1 MKIEANQIQELRLLT
16 GAGVMD
22 CKRALEGTTGD
33 MAKAQAILKE
43 KQAQIAKKKEQNA
56 TKAGYV
62 YAYVHG
68 DGRVGV
74 MIEARCETDFL
85 SKSSDF
91 RTLVRELAL
100 HIASEAPRYVKAS
113 DVPPEVLA
121 MVEAEAEAAAQALDR
136 PATAVPKIKAGKVR
150 KFLNKNCLL
159 EQQFVKNPD
168 VSVASM
174 LQSLSA
180 KSGESVQIVHFCR
193 YEID

>member
-1 MKIEANQIQELRLLT
+1 MKIEAKQIQELRLAT

-22 CKRALEGTTGD
+22 CKRALEGTAGD
-33 MAKAQAILKE
+33 MAKALAILKE

-85 SKSSDF
+85 SKSADF
-91 RTLVRELAL
+91 RTLVHELAL
-100 HIASEAPRYVKAS
+100 HIASEAPCYVKVS

-121 MVEAEAEAAAQALDR
+121 AVEAEAEAAALALDR
-136 PATAVPKIKAGKVR
+136 PAAAVPKIKAGKVR
-150 KFLNKNCLL
+150 KFLSKSCLM
-159 EQQFVKNPD
+159 EQPFVKNPD
-168 VSVASM
+168 VSVSS
-174 LQSLSA
+174 LVQSLSA
-180 KSGESVQIVHFCR
+180 RSGESVQIVQFSR
-193 YEID
+193 YEVE